1 MGVFQF
7 SQTLARCQSLL
18 SHLQIRKMKST
29 DFYLKYEILQID
41 KIFVYYINVIMFY
54 TISDDEFVVD
64 VIVLWLSAKHI
75 VSG

>member
-1 MGVFQF
+1 
-7 SQTLARCQSLL
+7 
-18 SHLQIRKMKST
+18 MKST

-41 KIFVYYINVIMFY
+41 NIFVYYINVIMFY